1 MQKDTV
7 NSKGRKVR
15 SAVALLVLL
24 AMVLGFVAPL
34 MWAIIAH

>member
-1 MQKDTV
+1 MQKGSS
-7 NSKGRKVR
+7 NSKGRSVR